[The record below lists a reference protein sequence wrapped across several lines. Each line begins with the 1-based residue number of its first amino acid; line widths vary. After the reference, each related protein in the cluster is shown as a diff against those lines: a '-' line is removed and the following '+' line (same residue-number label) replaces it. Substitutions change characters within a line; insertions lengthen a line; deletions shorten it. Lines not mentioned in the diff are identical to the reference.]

1 MVNYT
6 CLNDLIRMYVKGWT
20 QYRNRGRLVCAVSRY
35 GLVGLLKKFRINY
48 SDLNTQVVNPTEEV
62 AWSLLRRSYN
72 EMISDPANEPK
83 IREFLEY
90 VGFVPRLVESLIQEC
105 RVQKR
110 KGEDIEAIIA
120 RVTRSTIK
128 NLHYVLNEDVQSLS
142 PGSRYAHI
150 CALALCVSRGLHPAE
165 LPTLVDKMNVSWTC
179 LKETSDE
186 VLTSVSPLATHV
198 VNQHL
203 STDVSLRDETVELLK
218 QVNLKGESN
227 VRGYIFETLIFSN
240 FTSASARLTLLGM
253 TKDRK
258 EVNLT
263 TLSQAGVVL
272 NQKQFT
278 STFEPEKNIC
288 YATPNMKGVDFI
300 LSLER
305 EVYLSNVQSI
315 KPS

>member
-1 MVNYT
+1 
-6 CLNDLIRMYVKGWT
+6 
-20 QYRNRGRLVCAVSRY
+20 
-35 GLVGLLKKFRINY
+35 
-48 SDLNTQVVNPTEEV
+48 
-62 AWSLLRRSYN
+62 
-72 EMISDPANEPK
+72 
-83 IREFLEY
+83 
-90 VGFVPRLVESLIQEC
+90 
-105 RVQKR
+105 
-110 KGEDIEAIIA
+110 
-120 RVTRSTIK
+120 
-128 NLHYVLNEDVQSLS
+128 
-142 PGSRYAHI
+142 
-150 CALALCVSRGLHPAE
+150 
-165 LPTLVDKMNVSWTC
+165 MNVSWTC

-300 LSLER
+300 CRLKGRFIYPMYS
-305 EVYLSNVQSI
+305 Q
-315 KPS
+315 